1 MTANL
6 DEYAAAIIEISKQI
20 EDKRELLQKI
30 GKPLD
35 GEVKF
40 KSKLITSINV
50 FLGFIIFPSTIFAAM
65 IAFREPF
72 SPYDGQGAEV
82 IVLYF
87 FYVMFAINFISGLN
101 YIRADSAWLACV
113 YLAPLSAYGNFLKLD
128 MFWYWEDFAVLVL
141 PPLLLSLG
149 ALININ
155 LMDKAFVKEADPTV
169 LIQSLTNN
177 NSKNSADL
185 NTILY
190 RAEELLFLN
199 LISLN
204 DSRILSYH
212 RKNKQLLLILISLAI
227 WESEYF
233 LDQIIDGGDPESL
246 KELKKDGYIEA
257 IFRNR
262 NADESGSFSRFNEAI
277 EKLQLP

>member
-6 DEYAAAIIEISKQI
+6 DEYAAAIIQISKQI
-20 EDKRELLQKI
+20 EDKRKLLKKI

-40 KSKLITSINV
+40 KSKLIISINF
-50 FLGFIIFPSTIFAAM
+50 FLGFIIFPLTIIAAM
-65 IAFREPF
+65 ISYREPL
-72 SPYDGQGAEV
+72 SPHDGQGIA
-82 IVLYF
+82 IALYF
-87 FYVMFAINFISGLN
+87 IYVIFALNSISSLK
-101 YIRADSAWLACV
+101 YIRAESVWLACV

-128 MFWYWEDFAVLVL
+128 MFWYWEDFAVLVI

-155 LMDKAFVKEADPTV
+155 LMDKAFVEEADPTV

-177 NSKNSADL
+177 DSMNSADL

-204 DSRILSYH
+204 DSRILSH
-212 RKNKQLLLILISLAI
+212 DRKNKRLLLILISLAI
-227 WESEYF
+227 MEGERF
-233 LDQIIDGGDPESL
+233 LDYIIDGGDPESL

-262 NADESGSFSRFNEAI
+262 NADERGEFSRFNEAI